1 MTFIPSVLTN
11 SDLNNTTT
19 NTTATLYTGIGTITT
34 GYNTIYMTL
43 TSTLD
48 SAAGGLEIQFSADNI
63 VGSWITYYT
72 DTYFTGTLFSKSYK
86 IIGKYWR
93 VTYTTPSAT
102 FTINSRLST
111 NVDPTAQGI
120 DSFYIG
126 VSDSYHDAFGKLR
139 TTTPY
144 TLIDNKFPFAAP
156 GTATPEYLNNSM
168 EDCNFTVDPSGSTV
182 LGVYGNSKCVMTIT
196 NVSDVTASY
205 TSQSRKYAT
214 YQPGKSLLF
223 LSSGLILD
231 ASNNSTNYTA
241 RVGYFDD
248 NNGLFFEQNAS
259 TTEGEGIGVV
269 LRNTNTAGTTSDTRI
284 NQTAWNI
291 DKFNGTGISGVNLN
305 FEKNQLFVIDF
316 EWLSAGRI
324 RFGFYL
330 FGRIFY
336 CHQITNV
343 NSLTAPYM
351 ISPNLPIRY
360 QLTLNA
366 VGFVRLTQICSSV
379 LSEGGYNPIGK
390 PFSISNG
397 IVPVSVSPTETG
409 LLAIRGNSATGSP
422 TNNRYYHQNIV
433 PTLLNVFSTA
443 NTDIFY
449 TIRLYLAPYTP
460 TVSTWTDV
468 NVNSVTQY
476 AVGANISA
484 INPTTSIVVDSG
496 YATGRGG
503 ILIASLTSIYSN
515 VLQIT
520 SNVSNVSD
528 VILISAQKV
537 ATGSGIDV
545 YASFNWQ
552 EIY

>member
-19 NTTATLYTGIGTITT
+19 TTGASYTGTGTITT

-48 SAAGGLEIQFSADNI
+48 SAAGGLVIRFSADN
-63 VGSWITYYT
+63 STFTTYYT
-72 DTYFTGTLFSKSYK
+72 DTYFAGTLFSKSYK

-93 VTYTTPSAT
+93 VEYTTTSAT

-120 DSFYIG
+120 DSFYIN
-126 VSDSYHDAFGKLR
+126 VSDPYHDAFGKLR

-144 TLIDNKFPFAAP
+144 TLIDNKFPFSAT
-156 GTATPEYLNNSM
+156 GTTEYLSNSM

-196 NVSDVTASY
+196 NVSAVTASY
-205 TSQSRKYAT
+205 TSQSRKYAI

-223 LSSGLILD
+223 LSSGLIKD
-231 ASNNSTNYTA
+231 ASNNLTDYTA
-241 RVGYFDD
+241 RLGYFDND
-248 NNGLFFEQNAS
+248 NGLFFEQNQTNIA
-259 TTEGEGIGVV
+259 VV
-269 LRNTNTAGTTSDTRI
+269 LRNTNTAGTTINTRI
-284 NQTAWNI
+284 IQTDWNI
-291 DKFNGTGISGVNLN
+291 DKFNGAGISGVTLN

-316 EWLSAGRI
+316 EWLSAGRV

-336 CHQITNV
+336 CHQILNI
-343 NSLTAPYM
+343 NSLNAPYM
-351 ISPNLPIRY
+351 VNPNLPCRY
-360 QLTLNA
+360 QLTLTG

-379 LSEGGYNPIGK
+379 MSEGGYNPIGK

-397 IVPVSVSPTETG
+397 ITAVPALASGIETPI
-409 LLAIRGNSATGSP
+409 LAIRGNSAASSSS
-422 TNNRYYHQNIV
+422 NNRYYHQNIV
-433 PTLLNVFSTA
+433 PTLLNIFSTS
-443 NTDIFY
+443 NNNILY
-449 TIRLYLAPYTP
+449 IIRLYLAPNTP
-460 TVSTWTDV
+460 TVITWNAVD
-468 NVNSVTQY
+468 VNSVIQY
-476 AVGANISA
+476 AVGGLANITD
-484 INPTTSIVVDSG
+484 INPVSNGTSIIVDSG
-496 YATGRGG
+496 YAAGRGG
-503 ILIASLTSIYSN
+503 AVIQSLSSIYSN

-528 VILISAQKV
+528 VILISARSLST
-537 ATGSGIDV
+537 ASDV

>member
-19 NTTATLYTGIGTITT
+19 TTGTLYTGTGTITT
-34 GYNTIYMTL
+34 GYNTIYMTS
-43 TSTLD
+43 TSNAD
-48 SAAGGLEIQFSADNI
+48 SAAGGLEIQFSADNS
-63 VGSWITYYT
+63 VWVTYYT
-72 DTYFTGTLFSKSYK
+72 DTYFTGTLFSKTYK

-93 VTYTTPSAT
+93 VKYTTLSAT

-120 DSFYIG
+120 DSFYINI
-126 VSDSYHDAFGKLR
+126 SDPYHDAFGKLR

-168 EDCNFTVDPSGSTV
+168 EDCNFTVGSGVTA
-182 LGVYGNSKCVMTIT
+182 VYGNSQCIMTIT
-196 NVSDVTASY
+196 NGSAPSSY

-223 LSSGLILD
+223 LSSGIIKYPIPTTT
-231 ASNNSTNYTA
+231 STNYTA
-241 RVGYFDD
+241 RIGYFDD
-248 NNGLFFEQNAS
+248 DNGLFFEQNQTNIA
-259 TTEGEGIGVV
+259 VV
-269 LRNTNTAGTTSDTRI
+269 LRNLTINNTRI
-284 NQTAWNI
+284 IQTNWNI
-291 DKFNGTGISGVNLN
+291 DKFDGTGISGLILN

-336 CHQITNV
+336 CHQITNA
-343 NSLTAPYM
+343 NALSGPYM
-351 ISPNLPIRY
+351 VTPNLPVRY
-360 QLTLNA
+360 QLTVNDSNTTA
-366 VGFVRLTQICSSV
+366 KLTQICSSV

-390 PFSISNG
+390 PFSVSTG
-397 IVPVSVSPTETG
+397 ITSIAAPTVGTETSI
-409 LLAIRGNSATGSP
+409 LAIRGNSATGSP

-433 PTLLNVFSTA
+433 PTLLNIFTTT
-443 NTDIFY
+443 TDNIYY
-449 TIRLYLAPYTP
+449 TIRLYLAPNTP
-460 TVSTWTDV
+460 TVTTWTAVD
-468 NVNSVTQY
+468 VNSVCQY
-476 AVGANISA
+476 AVGAAITA
-484 INPTTSIVVDSG
+484 INPTTSIIVDAG
-496 YATGRGG
+496 YSAGRGG
-503 ILIASLTSIYSN
+503 VVISTLESIYSN

-528 VILISAQKV
+528 VILITVQRV
-537 ATGSGIDV
+537 TGTNPPV

>member
-19 NTTATLYTGIGTITT
+19 NTTGTLYTGTGTITT

-43 TSTLD
+43 TSTAD
-48 SAAGGLEIQFSADNI
+48 SAAGGLVIRFSADN
-63 VGSWITYYT
+63 STFTTYYT
-72 DTYFTGTLFSKSYK
+72 DTYFAGTLFSKSYK

-93 VTYTTPSAT
+93 VEYTTTSAT

-120 DSFYIG
+120 DSFYIN
-126 VSDSYHDAFGKLR
+126 VSDPYHDAFGKLR

-168 EDCNFTVDPSGSTV
+168 EDCNLTVGSGVTA
-182 LGVYGNSKCVMTIT
+182 VYGNSKVLMTIT
-196 NVSDVTASY
+196 NGSSPSSY
-205 TSQSRKYAT
+205 TSQSRKYAI

-223 LSSGLILD
+223 LSSGLIKD

-241 RVGYFDD
+241 RIGYFDD
-248 NNGLFFEQNAS
+248 NNGLFFEQNQ
-259 TTEGEGIGVV
+259 TNIGVV

-284 NQTAWNI
+284 VQTDWNI
-291 DKFNGTGISGVNLN
+291 DKFNGTGISGVNLV
-305 FEKNQLFVIDF
+305 FTKNQLFVIDF

-351 ISPNLPIRY
+351 VNPNLPVRY
-360 QLTLNA
+360 QLTVNDSNTTA
-366 VGFVRLTQICSSV
+366 KLTQICSSV
-379 LSEGGYNPIGK
+379 MSEGGYNPIGK
-390 PFSISNG
+390 PFSISNRITG
-397 IVPVSVSPTETG
+397 IEAPTAGTETAI
-409 LLAIRGNSATGSP
+409 LAIRGNSATGSP
-422 TNNRYYHQNIV
+422 TNNRYYHQNVV
-433 PTLLNVFSTA
+433 PTLLNVFTTT
-443 NTDIFY
+443 TDNIY
-449 TIRLYLAPYTP
+449 YSIRLYLAPNTP
-460 TVSTWTDV
+460 TVTTWTVVDAS
-468 NVNSVTQY
+468 NSVVQY
-476 AVGANISA
+476 ALGGANITA
-484 INPTTSIVVDSG
+484 INPTTSIIVDAG
-496 YATGRGG
+496 YSAGRGG
-503 ILIASLTSIYSN
+503 VVISALESIYSN

-520 SNVSNVSD
+520 SNISNVSD
-528 VILISAQKV
+528 VILITAQRV
-537 ATGSGIDV
+537 TGTNPLV

>member
-19 NTTATLYTGIGTITT
+19 TTGTVYTGTGTITT

-48 SAAGGLEIQFSADNI
+48 SAAGGLEIQFSADN
-63 VGSWITYYT
+63 STFTTYYT
-72 DTYFTGTLFSKSYK
+72 DTYFAGTLFSKTYK

-93 VTYTTPSAT
+93 VVYTTLSAT

-120 DSFYIG
+120 DSFYIN
-126 VSDSYHDAFGKLR
+126 VSDPYHDAFGKLR

-156 GTATPEYLNNSM
+156 ESATPEYLNNSM
-168 EDCNFTVDPSGSTV
+168 EDCNLTVGSGVTA
-182 LGVYGNSKCVMTIT
+182 VYGNSKVLMTIT
-196 NVSDVTASY
+196 NGSSPSSY

-223 LSSGLILD
+223 LSSGLIKD
-231 ASNNSTNYTA
+231 STTTSANYTA
-241 RVGYFDD
+241 RIGYFDAS
-248 NNGLFFEQNAS
+248 NGLFFEQNQTNIA
-259 TTEGEGIGVV
+259 VV

-284 NQTAWNI
+284 IQTDWNI
-291 DKFNGTGISGVNLN
+291 DKFNGTGISGVNLV
-305 FEKNQLFVIDF
+305 FTKNQLFVIDF

-351 ISPNLPIRY
+351 VTPNLPVRY
-360 QLTLNA
+360 QLTVNDSNKTA
-366 VGFVRLTQICSSV
+366 KLTQICSSV
-379 LSEGGYNPIGK
+379 MSEGGYNPIGK

-397 IVPVSVSPTETG
+397 ITGIVAPSAGTETAI
-409 LLAIRGNSATGSP
+409 LAIRGNSATGSP

-433 PTLLNVFSTA
+433 PTLLNIFTTT
-443 NTDIFY
+443 TDNIYY
-449 TIRLYLAPYTP
+449 TVRLYLAPNTP
-460 TVSTWTDV
+460 TVTTWAAVDAS
-468 NVNSVTQY
+468 NSVVEY
-476 AVGANISA
+476 ALGGTNITA
-484 INPTTSIVVDSG
+484 INPTTSIIVDAG
-496 YATGRGG
+496 YSAGRGG
-503 ILIASLTSIYSN
+503 VVVQSLENIYSN

-520 SNVSNVSD
+520 SNISNVSD
-528 VILISAQKV
+528 VILITAQRI
-537 ATGSGIDV
+537 TGTNPLV

>member
-19 NTTATLYTGIGTITT
+19 NTTTTLYTGVGTITT
-34 GYNTIYMTL
+34 GYNTIYITL
-43 TSTLD
+43 TSTSD
-48 SAAGGLEIQFSADNI
+48 SAAGGLEITFSADNS

-93 VTYTTPSAT
+93 INYTTLSAT

-120 DSFYIG
+120 DSFYIN
-126 VSDSYHDAFGKLR
+126 VSDPYHDAFGKLR

-144 TLIDNKFPFAAP
+144 TLIDNKFPFAAA

-168 EDCNFTVDPSGSTV
+168 EDCNFTVGSGVTA
-182 LGVYGNSKCVMTIT
+182 VYGSSQCIMTIT
-196 NVSDVTASY
+196 NGSSPSSY

-231 ASNNSTNYTA
+231 ASHNSTNYTA
-241 RVGYFDD
+241 RIGYFDD
-248 NNGLFFEQNAS
+248 DNGVFFEQNQTNIA
-259 TTEGEGIGVV
+259 VV
-269 LRNTNTAGTTSDTRI
+269 LRNLTSNNTRI
-284 NQTAWNI
+284 IQTDWNI

-305 FEKNQLFVIDF
+305 FTKNQLFVIDF

-351 ISPNLPIRY
+351 VTPNLPIRY
-360 QLTLNA
+360 QLTVNDSNTTVKLI
-366 VGFVRLTQICSSV
+366 QICSSV

-397 IVPVSVSPTETG
+397 IVPVSVPPTETA
-409 LLAIRGNSATGSP
+409 LLAIRGNSAAGSP

-443 NTDIFY
+443 NNDIFY
-449 TIRLYLAPYTP
+449 VIRLYLAPNTP
-460 TVSTWTDV
+460 TVTTWTAVDAS
-468 NVNSVTQY
+468 NSVVEY
-476 AVGANISA
+476 ALGGTNVTA
-484 INPTTSIVVDSG
+484 INPTTSIIVDSG
-496 YATGRGG
+496 YAAGRGG
-503 ILIASLTSIYSN
+503 SVISALTSIYSN

-537 ATGSGIDV
+537 ATGSGIPV

>member
-1 MTFIPSVLTN
+1 MTFIPNVLTN

-19 NTTATLYTGIGTITT
+19 TTGTVYPGTGTITT

-43 TSTLD
+43 TSTED
-48 SAAGGLEIQFSADNI
+48 SAAGGLEIQFSTDN
-63 VGSWITYYT
+63 GTWITYYT

-93 VTYTTPSAT
+93 VKYTTLSAT

-139 TTTPY
+139 ITTPY
-144 TLIDNKFPFAAP
+144 TLIDNKFPFASP
-156 GTATPEYLNNSM
+156 ESATPEYLNNYM
-168 EDCNFTVDPSGSTV
+168 EDCNFKLEPLGSTV
-182 LGVYGNSKCVMTIT
+182 TAVYGNSQCIMTIT
-196 NVSDVTASY
+196 TTDAVTASY

-223 LSSGLILD
+223 LSSGLIKD
-231 ASNNSTNYTA
+231 SSTTSANYTA
-241 RVGYFDD
+241 RIGYFDD
-248 NNGLFFEQNAS
+248 NNGLFFEQNQ
-259 TTEGEGIGVV
+259 TNIGVV
-269 LRNTNTAGTTSDTRI
+269 LRNLNSDTPVI
-284 NQTAWNI
+284 QTDWNI
-291 DKFNGTGISGVNLN
+291 DKFDGTGISGVTLN
-305 FEKNQLFVIDF
+305 FLKNQLFVIDF

-343 NSLTAPYM
+343 NYLTAPYM
-351 ISPNLPIRY
+351 ITPNLPVRY
-360 QLTLNA
+360 QLTVNDSNKTA
-366 VGFVRLTQICSSV
+366 KLTQICSSV

-397 IVPVSVSPTETG
+397 ITFVTVESTGTPETP
-409 LLAIRGNSATGSP
+409 LLAIRGNSNPGTP
-422 TNNRYYHQNIV
+422 LNNRYYHQNIV
-433 PTLLNVFSTA
+433 PTLLNVFTEG
-443 NTDIFY
+443 TDSVLYI
-449 TIRLYLAPYTP
+449 IRLYLAPNAPAVTGGAWVAVDASNSVVEYALGTNI
-460 TVSTWTDV
+460 T
-468 NVNSVTQY
+468 NVNPSK
-476 AVGANISA
+476 
-484 INPTTSIVVDSG
+484 SIIIDTG
-496 YATGRGG
+496 YTTGRGG
-503 ILIASLTSIYSN
+503 AIVQSLSSIYSN

-520 SNVSNVSD
+520 SNISNVSD
-528 VILISAQKV
+528 VILISAQRV
-537 ATGSGIDV
+537 TGTDPKV
-545 YASFNWQ
+545 YASINWQ